1 MVAAY
6 KTPLVFSIDNKPYS
20 ICVRGMNA
28 WKELTVFTGNKQ
40 GLAVALSL
48 PENDVTRIRD
58 AVLSDVAVDYFL
70 MLMKH
75 SVFLIDSTEGQT
87 CQ

>member
-1 MVAAY
+1 
-6 KTPLVFSIDNKPYS
+6 
-20 ICVRGMNA
+20 MNA

-48 PENDVTRIRD
+48 PENDITRIRD